1 MWPDAPAHLFADD
14 RGSDPIA
21 AQVPWLA
28 GLIAAGAI
36 SSLVCSA
43 PPPGSLSWGEVVLSA
58 AVCVLAAFL
67 SGAAAAWVLGSILS
81 FQAPLRARRGVLKIA
96 CIAAGFAPLSLFLQ
110 ERSVLGMAVAA
121 GLAAAAT
128 LWFSECDEASGQALV
143 SDDSPGLLADQV
155 FVDLHARPLL
165 RDLLPALWVVGCAEA
180 AGLAQMTS
188 HAVMAAGLSGAS
200 SAALARSFVRK
211 VPPHPSRAGNS
222 ADSPRYPLLALAL
235 ALFFTILGLL
245 PFLRSGWAHNAFRHF
260 SSVGRSERR
269 RVRAAGNP
277 VPRLVGNL
285 AGDRGGSYSGIVLWP
300 DHPETVKLVAPPG
313 PTRNPFAFGDRASI
327 LSIPFDGVYWVFQA
341 PDSQPSPQSHLAH
354 GSPDMFNIRSTDGRP
369 LRLEAR
375 QNLGTLIDLACCSHI
390 RVAIQ
395 NTDRYPGTVSLEL
408 ILCNTTLPD
417 TPSQS
422 LGTAMVA
429 STRPWTAGGKRP
441 AASEVLSFN
450 VPRDLKLRQFDQ
462 VSVVFQ
468 LSPRRSNVGAKIGI
482 ERFTLVPRSLP

>member
-1 MWPDAPAHLFADD
+1 MWPDAPAHLFAED

-28 GLIAAGAI
+28 GLMAGAI

-43 PPPGSLSWGEVVLSA
+43 PPRSLSWGEVVLSA
-58 AVCVLAAFL
+58 ALCVLAAFL
-67 SGAAAAWVLGSILS
+67 SAAAAAWVLGSILS
-81 FQAPLRARRGVLKIA
+81 FQPPLRARRGVLKIA
-96 CIAAGFAPLSLFLQ
+96 CVAAGFAPLRLFLQ

-128 LWFSECDEASGQALV
+128 LWFSECDEASGQAPV
-143 SDDSPGLLADQV
+143 PDDSPGLLADQV

-165 RDLLPALWVVGCAEA
+165 RDLLPALWVAGCAEA

-200 SAALARSFVRK
+200 SAALARSFARQ
-211 VPPHPSRAGNS
+211 VPPHPSRARNS
-222 ADSPRYPLLALAL
+222 ADSPRYPLLALGL
-235 ALFFTILGLL
+235 ALLFTILGLL

-260 SSVGRSERR
+260 SSVGAAERD

-277 VPRLVGNL
+277 VPRSVGNL
-285 AGDRGGSYSGIVLWP
+285 AGDRGGSYPGIVLWP
-300 DHPETVKLVAPPG
+300 DHPETVKLVAPRA
-313 PTRNPFAFGDRASI
+313 PTRNPFASGVRASI
-327 LSIPFDGVYWVFQA
+327 LSIPFHGVYWVFQA

-354 GSPDMFNIRSTDGRP
+354 GSPDRFNIRSTDGRP

-375 QNLGTLIDLACCSHI
+375 QNLGTFLDLAGCSDI

-395 NTDRYPGTVSLEL
+395 NADRYPGTVWLEL
-408 ILCNTTLPD
+408 ILRNTTLPD

-429 STRPWTAGGKRP
+429 STRPWTPGGKRP

-450 VPRDLKLRQFDQ
+450 VPRDLKLRQFDE

-468 LSPRRSNVGAKIGI
+468 LSPRRSNVGAKIAI
-482 ERFTLVPRSLP
+482 ERFTLVPRGLP

>member
-1 MWPDAPAHLFADD
+1 MGPDAPAHRFGDD

-21 AQVPWLA
+21 EQVPWLA
-28 GLIAAGAI
+28 GLITAGAI

-43 PPPGSLSWGEVVLSA
+43 PPSDSLSWGEVVLSA

-67 SGAAAAWVLGSILS
+67 SAAAAAWVLGSIIS
-81 FQAPLRARRGVLKIA
+81 FQPRPRARRGVLKIA
-96 CIAAGFAPLSLFLQ
+96 CLAAGFAPLTLLLQ
-110 ERSVLGMAVAA
+110 ERSALGMAVAA

-128 LWFSECDEASGQALV
+128 LWFAECDEASGPALRLN
-143 SDDSPGLLADQV
+143 DSPGLLADQV

-200 SAALARSFVRK
+200 SAALARSFARQ
-211 VPPHPSRAGNS
+211 VPPQESRVGS
-222 ADSPRYPLLALAL
+222 RADSPRNPLLALGL
-235 ALFFTILGLL
+235 ALFLTIIGLL
-245 PFLRSGWAHNAFRHF
+245 PFLRSGWAHSAIRHF
-260 SSVGRSERR
+260 SSVGASERR
-269 RVRAAGNP
+269 RVRAAGHP
-277 VPRLVGNL
+277 LPRSVGTL
-285 AGDRGGSYSGIVLWP
+285 AGDRGGTYSGIVLWP
-300 DHPETVKLVAPPG
+300 DHPQTVKLVAPRA
-313 PTRNPFAFGDRASI
+313 PTRNPFAFGVRASI

-341 PDSQPSPQSHLAH
+341 PDLQPSAQSHIAH

-375 QNLGTLIDLACCSHI
+375 QNLGTLIDLACCSDI

-408 ILCNTTLPD
+408 ILRNTTLPD

-429 STRPWTAGGKRP
+429 STRPGTLGGKGP

-450 VPRDLKLRQFDQ
+450 IPPDLKLRQFDE

>member
-1 MWPDAPAHLFADD
+1 MSPDAPAHLFADD

-28 GLIAAGAI
+28 GLMAAGAI
-36 SSLVCSA
+36 STLVCSA
-43 PPPGSLSWGEVVLSA
+43 PPRSLSWGEVVRSA
-58 AVCVLAAFL
+58 ALCVLAAFL
-67 SGAAAAWVLGSILS
+67 SAAAAAWVLGSILS
-81 FQAPLRARRGVLKIA
+81 FQPPLRARRGPLKIA
-96 CIAAGFAPLSLFLQ
+96 CVAAGFAPLRLFLQ

-128 LWFSECDEASGQALV
+128 LWFSGCDEASGQALV
-143 SDDSPGLLADQV
+143 PDDSPGLFSDQV

-200 SAALARSFVRK
+200 SAALARSFARQ

-222 ADSPRYPLLALAL
+222 ADSPRYPLLALGL
-235 ALFFTILGLL
+235 ALLLTILGLL
-245 PFLRSGWAHNAFRHF
+245 PFLRSGWAQNAFRRF
-260 SSVGRSERR
+260 SSVGAAERGR
-269 RVRAAGNP
+269 ARAAGNP
-277 VPRLVGNL
+277 VPRSVGNL
-285 AGDRGGSYSGIVLWP
+285 AGDRGGSYPGIVLWP
-300 DHPETVKLVAPPG
+300 DHPQTVKLVAPRA
-313 PTRNPFAFGDRASI
+313 PTRHPFASGVRASI
-327 LSIPFDGVYWVFQA
+327 LSIPFHGVYWVFQA

-354 GSPDMFNIRSTDGRP
+354 GSPDRFNIRSTDGRP

-375 QNLGTLIDLACCSHI
+375 QNLGTLIDLACCSDI

-395 NTDRYPGTVSLEL
+395 NTDRYPGTVWLEL
-408 ILCNTTLPD
+408 ILRNTTLPD

-429 STRPWTAGGKRP
+429 STRPWTQGGKRP

-450 VPRDLKLRQFDQ
+450 VPRDLKLRQFDE

-482 ERFTLVPRSLP
+482 ERFTLVPRGLR

>member
-1 MWPDAPAHLFADD
+1 MWPDAPAHLFGDD

-21 AQVPWLA
+21 EQMPWLA
-28 GLIAAGAI
+28 GLITAGAI

-43 PPPGSLSWGEVVLSA
+43 PPSRSLSWGEVVLSA

-67 SGAAAAWVLGSILS
+67 SGAAAAWVLGSIIS
-81 FQAPLRARRGVLKIA
+81 FQPPLRARRGLLKIA
-96 CIAAGFAPLSLFLQ
+96 CVAAGFAPLSLFLQ

-121 GLAAAAT
+121 GLGAAAT
-128 LWFSECDEASGQALV
+128 LWFSECAEASGQALRPN
-143 SDDSPGLLADQV
+143 DSPRLLADQV

-200 SAALARSFVRK
+200 SAALTRSFARQ
-211 VPPHPSRAGNS
+211 VPRHPSRAGS
-222 ADSPRYPLLALAL
+222 RADSPRYPLLGLGL
-235 ALFFTILGLL
+235 ALFLTIIGLL
-245 PFLRSGWAHNAFRHF
+245 PFLRAGWAHNAFRHF
-260 SSVGRSERR
+260 SSVGASER
-269 RVRAAGNP
+269 RVRALGNP
-277 VPRLVGNL
+277 VPRSVGNL

-300 DHPETVKLVAPPG
+300 DHPESVKLVAPRA
-313 PTRNPFAFGDRASI
+313 PTRNPFAFGARASI
-327 LSIPFDGVYWVFQA
+327 LSIPFHGVYWVFQA

-375 QNLGTLIDLACCSHI
+375 QNLGTLIDLACCSDI

-408 ILCNTTLPD
+408 ILRNTTLPD

-429 STRPWTAGGKRP
+429 STRPWTLGKPP

-450 VPRDLKLRQFDQ
+450 VPPDLKLRQFDE

-468 LSPRRSNVGAKIGI
+468 LSPTRSNVGAKIGI
-482 ERFTLVPRSLP
+482 ERFTLVPRGLP

>member
-1 MWPDAPAHLFADD
+1 MWPDAPAHLFGDD
-14 RGSDPIA
+14 RGSDFIA

-43 PPPGSLSWGEVVLSA
+43 PPRSLSWGEVVRSA
-58 AVCVLAAFL
+58 ALCVPAAFL
-67 SGAAAAWVLGSILS
+67 SAAAAAWVVGSILS
-81 FQAPLRARRGVLKIA
+81 FKPPLRARRGVLKIA
-96 CIAAGFAPLSLFLQ
+96 CVAAGFAPLRLFLQ

-128 LWFSECDEASGQALV
+128 LWFSECDEASGHGLV
-143 SDDSPGLLADQV
+143 PDDSPGLLADQV

-200 SAALARSFVRK
+200 SAALARSFSRK
-211 VPPHPSRAGNS
+211 VRPHPSRAGNS
-222 ADSPRYPLLALAL
+222 ADSPRYPLLALGL
-235 ALFFTILGLL
+235 ALLFTILGLL
-245 PFLRSGWAHNAFRHF
+245 PFLRSGWAQNAFRRF
-260 SSVGRSERR
+260 SSVGAAERR
-269 RVRAAGNP
+269 RARAAGNP
-277 VPRLVGNL
+277 VPRSVGNL
-285 AGDRGGSYSGIVLWP
+285 AGDRGGSYPGIVLWP
-300 DHPETVKLVAPPG
+300 DHPETVKLVAPRA
-313 PTRNPFAFGDRASI
+313 PTRNPFALGARASI
-327 LSIPFDGVYWVFQA
+327 LSIPFHGVYWVFQA

-354 GSPDMFNIRSTDGRP
+354 GSPDRFNIRSTDGRP

-375 QNLGTLIDLACCSHI
+375 QNLGTFIDLAGCSDI

-408 ILCNTTLPD
+408 ILRNTTLPD

-429 STRPWTAGGKRP
+429 STRPWTQGGKRP
-441 AASEVLSFN
+441 AASEVLSFS
-450 VPRDLKLRQFDQ
+450 VPRDLKLQQFDE

-482 ERFTLVPRSLP
+482 EGFTLVPRGLP

>member
-1 MWPDAPAHLFADD
+1 MWPDAPAHLFGDD

-21 AQVPWLA
+21 EQMPWLA
-28 GLIAAGAI
+28 GLITAGAI
-36 SSLVCSA
+36 SGLVCSA
-43 PPPGSLSWGEVVLSA
+43 PPSRSLSWGEVVLSA

-67 SGAAAAWVLGSILS
+67 SGAAAAWVLGSIIS
-81 FQAPLRARRGVLKIA
+81 FQPPLRARRGVFKIA
-96 CIAAGFAPLSLFLQ
+96 CVAAGFAPLSLFLQ
-110 ERSVLGMAVAA
+110 ERSVLGMAAAA

-128 LWFSECDEASGQALV
+128 LWFSECDEASGQALP
-143 SDDSPGLLADQV
+143 SDSPGLLADQV

-200 SAALARSFVRK
+200 SAALARSFARQ
-211 VPPHPSRAGNS
+211 VPRHPSRAGSS
-222 ADSPRYPLLALAL
+222 ADSPRYPLLGLGL
-235 ALFFTILGLL
+235 ALFLTIIGLL
-245 PFLRSGWAHNAFRHF
+245 PFLRAGWAHNAFRHF
-260 SSVGRSERR
+260 SFVGASER

-277 VPRLVGNL
+277 VPRSVGNL

-300 DHPETVKLVAPPG
+300 DHPESVKLVAPRAL
-313 PTRNPFAFGDRASI
+313 TRNPYAFGARASI
-327 LSIPFDGVYWVFQA
+327 LSIPFHGVYWVFQA
-341 PDSQPSPQSHLAH
+341 PDSEPSPQSHLAH

-375 QNLGTLIDLACCSHI
+375 QHLGTLIDLACCSDI

-408 ILCNTTLPD
+408 ILRNTTLPD

-429 STRPWTAGGKRP
+429 STRPWTLGKRP

-450 VPRDLKLRQFDQ
+450 VPPDLKLRQFDEL
-462 VSVVFQ
+462 SVVFQ

-482 ERFTLVPRSLP
+482 ERFILVPRGLP